1 MNARVFLLALVT
13 IAFMA
18 IWDADHP
25 VAARAALAQSKFQ
38 NDGVPTAGA
47 THDALIPPAK
57 YLQPGTWQAISLDG
71 DTLRITI
78 ERNKSLT
85 GSTSTDP
92 LRSEDPKKRKSSS
105 SNESPDDCQL
115 TTAN

>member
-25 VAARAALAQSKFQ
+25 VAARATLAQSKFQ

-71 DTLRITI
+71 DTFRITI

-85 GSTSTDP
+85 DSTSTDP
-92 LRSEDPKKRKSSS
+92 LRSEDPKKNLRHRM
-105 SNESPDDCQL
+105 NHL